1 MTDDRGHQKGAQRH
15 AEGQQGPK
23 TTKRQIEQ
31 LESGP
36 SGRGG
41 ETERQDAQHPT
52 DGKHRLF
59 EQREQHDEADLNS
72 EKNRLGRDIES
83 HDHVRE
89 NFQVQGGAKN
99 VRVESRHAINP
110 GEPDAPQPGPKGAP
124 RPTRV
129 PGEGAS

>member
-1 MTDDRGHQKGAQRH
+1 MKDERGDQKGAQRH

-23 TTKRQIEQ
+23 TTRRQIEQ

-36 SGRGG
+36 SG
-41 ETERQDAQHPT
+41 ETQRQDAQHPA
-52 DGKHRLF
+52 DGGHRLF
-59 EQREQHDEADLNS
+59 ERREQHDEADLNS
-72 EKNRLGRDIES
+72 EKNRLNRDVEA

-110 GEPDAPQPGPKGAP
+110 GHPDAPQPGPKGAP
-124 RPTRV
+124 RPKRV

>member
-1 MTDDRGHQKGAQRH
+1 MTDERGNQKGAQRH
-15 AEGQQGPK
+15 AEGEQGPK
-23 TTKRQIEQ
+23 TTRKQIEQ
-31 LESGP
+31 FESGP
-36 SGRGG
+36 SG
-41 ETERQDAQHPT
+41 ETQRQDAQHPA
-52 DGKHRLF
+52 DGGHRLF

-72 EKNRLGRDIES
+72 EKNRLNRDIQA

-110 GEPDAPQPGPKGAP
+110 DDPDAPQPGPADAT
-124 RPTRV
+124 RPKRV

>member
-1 MTDDRGHQKGAQRH
+1 MTDERGNQKGAQRH

-23 TTKRQIEQ
+23 TTRRQIEQ

-36 SGRGG
+36 SG
-41 ETERQDAQHPT
+41 ETKRQDAQHPA
-52 DGKHRLF
+52 DGGHRLF

-72 EKNRLGRDIES
+72 EKNRLNRDIQA

-110 GEPDAPQPGPKGAP
+110 DDPDAPQPGPADAA
-124 RPTRV
+124 RPKRV
-129 PGEGAS
+129 PGEGSS

>member
-1 MTDDRGHQKGAQRH
+1 MKDESGNQKGAQRH

-23 TTKRQIEQ
+23 TTRKQIEQ
-31 LESGP
+31 FESGP
-36 SGRGG
+36 SG
-41 ETERQDAQHPT
+41 ETQRQDAQHPA
-52 DGKHRLF
+52 DGGHRLF

-72 EKNRLGRDIES
+72 EKNRLNRDIQA

-110 GEPDAPQPGPKGAP
+110 DDPDAPQPGPADAT
-124 RPTRV
+124 RPKRV